1 MLNTRLADLP
11 NSPFERLGNLLAG
24 VTPPMDPADMTI
36 GEPQHPYPDWIA
48 RDIHDARNLW
58 GKYAPRRGTL
68 PLLQSIA
75 GYLTRRYDLPQGMIE
90 PGRHIV
96 PLTGT
101 REGLFL
107 IVNLITPPEKA
118 GKQPAVLIP
127 NPFYHAYA
135 GAAIAAGAE
144 PVFVSARADTG
155 FLPDPGKL
163 DEDLLARTSA
173 FFLCS
178 PANPQGVFASKDL
191 LRRMIE
197 LARQH
202 DFVLLLDEC
211 YAEIYTSLPPTGG
224 LEVCAA
230 MGGDM
235 RNVLVFH
242 SLSKRSSAPGLR
254 SGFVAGDSDILAKF
268 GAFRDYASA
277 IQPLPIQHASATL
290 WNDDSHVEAS
300 RNLYRQKFAVADR
313 ILGQKPGY
321 YTPPGG
327 FFLWLDVGDGIAAAR
342 RLWAEQGVKALPG
355 SYLSRDDEFGNPGA
369 EYIRLALVQD
379 LAKTESALTRIA
391 GVI

>member
-1 MLNTRLADLP
+1 MLNTRLANLP
-11 NSPFERLGNLLAG
+11 NSPFERLGSLLTG
-24 VTPPMDPADMTI
+24 VAPPLEPLDLTI

-48 RDIHDARNLW
+48 RDIQDARHLW

-75 GYLTRRYDLPQGMIE
+75 GYLTRRYHLPQGMIE
-90 PGRHIV
+90 PARHIV

-107 IVNLITPPEKA
+107 VVNLVTPPVKA

-135 GAAIAAGAE
+135 GAALAAGAE

-155 FLPDPGKL
+155 FLPDPALL
-163 DEDLLARTSA
+163 DDDLLARTSA

-178 PANPQGVFASKDL
+178 PANPQGVFASKEL
-191 LRRMIE
+191 LWRMIE
-197 LARQH
+197 LARLH

-211 YAEIYTSLPPTGG
+211 YAEIYNDLPPTGG

-230 MGGDM
+230 TGGDM

-254 SGFVAGDSDILAKF
+254 SGFVAGDPDILAKF
-268 GAFRDYASA
+268 GALRDYASA
-277 IQPLPIQHASATL
+277 IQPLPVQHASATL
-290 WNDDSHVEAS
+290 WNDDAHVEAN
-300 RNLYRQKFAVADR
+300 RNLYRQKFAAADR

-321 YTPPGG
+321 DTPPGG
-327 FFLWLDVGDGIAAAR
+327 FFLWLNVGDGVAAAR
-342 RLWAEQGVKALPG
+342 RLWAGQGVKVVPG
-355 SYLSRDDEFGNPGA
+355 SYLSRDDALGNPGA
-369 EYIRLALVQD
+369 EYIRVALVQD
-379 LAKTESALTRIA
+379 LAKTESALHRIA
-391 GVI
+391 GAV

>member
-1 MLNTRLADLP
+1 MLNTRLANLP
-11 NSPFERLGNLLAG
+11 NSPFERLGSLLTG
-24 VTPPMDPADMTI
+24 VTPPLEPLDLTI

-48 RDIHDARNLW
+48 RDIQDARHLW

-75 GYLTRRYDLPQGMIE
+75 GYLTRRYHLPQGMIE
-90 PGRHIV
+90 PARHIV

-107 IVNLITPPEKA
+107 VVNLVTPPVKA

-135 GAAIAAGAE
+135 GAALAAGAE

-155 FLPDPGKL
+155 FLPDPAQL
-163 DEDLLARTSA
+163 DDDLLARTSA

-178 PANPQGVFASKDL
+178 PANPQGVFASKEL
-191 LRRMIE
+191 LWRMIE

-211 YAEIYTSLPPTGG
+211 YAEIYNDLPPTGG

-230 MGGDM
+230 TGGDM

-254 SGFVAGDSDILAKF
+254 SGFVAGDPDILAKF
-268 GAFRDYASA
+268 GALRDYASA
-277 IQPLPIQHASATL
+277 IQPLPVQHASATL
-290 WNDDSHVEAS
+290 WNDDAHVEAN
-300 RNLYRQKFAVADR
+300 RNLYRQKFAAADR

-321 YTPPGG
+321 DTPPGG
-327 FFLWLDVGDGIAAAR
+327 FFLWLNVGDGVAAAR
-342 RLWAEQGVKALPG
+342 RLWAGQGVKVVPG
-355 SYLSRDDEFGNPGA
+355 SYLSRDDALGNPGA
-369 EYIRLALVQD
+369 EYIRVALVQD
-379 LAKTESALTRIA
+379 LAKTESALHRIA
-391 GVI
+391 GAV

>member
-1 MLNTRLADLP
+1 MLNTRLANLP

-24 VTPPMDPADMTI
+24 VTPPMEPADMTI

-48 RDIHDARNLW
+48 RDIQDARNLW

-75 GYLTRRYDLPQGMIE
+75 GYLTRRYHLPQGMIE
-90 PGRHIV
+90 PARHIV

-107 IVNLITPPEKA
+107 IVNLVTPPEKA

-135 GAAIAAGAE
+135 GAALAAGAE
-144 PVFVSARADTG
+144 PVFISARADTG
-155 FLPDPGKL
+155 FLPDPENL

-197 LARQH
+197 LARQY

-224 LEVCAA
+224 LEVCAT

-254 SGFVAGDSDILAKF
+254 SGFVAGDPDILAKF

-277 IQPLPIQHASATL
+277 IQPLPIQHASSTL

-300 RNLYRQKFAVADR
+300 RNLYRQKFAAADR

-327 FFLWLDVGDGIAAAR
+327 FFLWLDVGDGIATAQ

-355 SYLSRDDEFGNPGA
+355 SYLSRDDVLGNPGA

-379 LAKTESALTRIA
+379 LAKTEAALQRIA
-391 GVI
+391 GLI